1 MDAGPSDAHA
11 ADAAG
16 TKTML
21 DKGVTLSKADDS
33 MTAAITEKL
42 EGVNAGFMEAAK
54 AAGIDGQAAMDMLKA
69 EVAAAK

>member
-1 MDAGPSDAHA
+1 
-11 ADAAG
+11 
-16 TKTML
+16 
-21 DKGVTLSKADDS
+21 

-42 EGVNAGFMEAAK
+42 DGINAGFMEAAK